1 MNKNY
6 CSCGCGKEIRP
17 ESKWARGHNPNKVK
31 DRFDWS
37 NVIDDYKRLGTLEA
51 VANEY
56 GCTLQAVHLQL
67 KKRGINTSNEITDW
81 SNVLKDYEELKSVT
95 KLAKKYGCSYRTVID
110 HLSRIEGFKFTHDNK
125 GLNVEVGIGRYGERI
140 ALRLLKG
147 SKDMNQ
153 ITTAYPYDIEWNGK
167 RIDVKTSNRRKRK
180 NGKIQY
186 SFSTKNPDC
195 DYYLLIALDDEN
207 YPVKILLV
215 PRTAVKGVTVAFT
228 YGTKSKW
235 DKYIM
240 EVDKDELEEAVRYA
254 KEIG

>member
-1 MNKNY
+1 M
-6 CSCGCGKEIRP
+6 
-17 ESKWARGHNPNKVK
+17 
-31 DRFDWS
+31 
-37 NVIDDYKRLGTLEA
+37 
-51 VANEY
+51 
-56 GCTLQAVHLQL
+56 
-67 KKRGINTSNEITDW
+67 TD
-81 SNVLKDYEELKSVT
+81 T
-95 KLAKKYGCSYRTVID
+95 
-110 HLSRIEGFKFTHDNK
+110 
-125 GLNVEVGIGRYGERI
+125 
-140 ALRLLKG
+140 
-147 SKDMNQ
+147 
-153 ITTAYPYDIEWNGK
+153 WNGK

-195 DYYLLIALDDEN
+195 DYYLLIVLDDEN

-235 DKYIM
+235 DKYVM